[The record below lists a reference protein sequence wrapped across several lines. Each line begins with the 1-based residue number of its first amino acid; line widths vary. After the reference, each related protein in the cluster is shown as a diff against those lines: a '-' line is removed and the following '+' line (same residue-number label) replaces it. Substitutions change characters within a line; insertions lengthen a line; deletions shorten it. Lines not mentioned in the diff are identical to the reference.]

1 MLITSTFRI
10 YLSRSIVL
18 PNATK
23 QNRSLREIY
32 VNPRVK
38 RGKKEEKVIPSPKPT
53 YTLVERTSTRSRA
66 YQSFFAIPIDYN
78 VDRRNRGSSLHEKEL
93 VTISRMYTLF
103 EGKGWQRHGGR
114 VS

>member
-18 PNATK
+18 SNATK

-53 YTLVERTSTRSRA
+53 YTLVERTSTCSRA

-103 EGKGWQRHGGR
+103 EGKEWQRHGGR